1 MIPVIEAQKGRNLM
15 EKDMTKGSPMRLIL
29 GFAVPLLFG
38 LLFQQ
43 FYSMVDTI
51 IVGHYLGVEAL
62 AAVGAT
68 GSVNFLI
75 IGFCMGVCN
84 GFALPIAQEF
94 GAGNAPKLRRFVA
107 NSVWLSVIFAVV
119 MTVVVSLLCR
129 SILQWMRTPENIIDG
144 AYDYII
150 VIFIGIPVVFLY
162 NVTAA
167 IIRSLGDS
175 RTPVIFLVMAAVLN
189 IFLDLLLIIVIP
201 MGVAGAAVATVLS
214 QAIAGVCC
222 LIYMCRKYPILHLS
236 REEWKWNGECVARLC
251 NMGIPMGLQYSI
263 TAIGSVILQSAVNG
277 IGSDA
282 VAAVTAGSK
291 VSMLL
296 MCPFDAMG
304 STMATYGGQN
314 IGAGDLDRVGKG
326 LKSCTLLGLLYS
338 LIAVGVVFTLGQVLL
353 LLFLDAGETVI
364 LANAYAF
371 IRVNVLFYFPL
382 ALVNIVR
389 FLIQGMGFSK
399 LAVFAG
405 AFEML
410 ARGLA
415 GFILVPAFGFTAVC
429 FANPLAWIFA
439 DIFLI
444 PAYFLVKKKMAV
456 ILGKRKAEIQG
467 ETA

>member
-222 LIYMCRKYPILHLS
+222 LIYICRKYPILHLS

-338 LIAVGVVFTLGQVLL
+338 LIAVGVVFTLGHVLL

-415 GFILVPAFGFTAVC
+415 GFVLVPAFGFPAVC

-456 ILGKRKAEIQG
+456 ILGKRRAEIQ
-467 ETA
+467 

>member
-1 MIPVIEAQKGRNLM
+1 M
-15 EKDMTKGSPMRLIL
+15 EKDMTKGSPMKLIL

-51 IVGHYLGVEAL
+51 IVGKYLGVDAL

-68 GSVNFLI
+68 GSVNFMI

-84 GFALPIAQEF
+84 GFAIPIAQEF
-94 GAGNAPKLRRFVA
+94 GAGHEQNLRRYVA
-107 NSVWLSVIFAVV
+107 NCVWLSGIFAVV
-119 MTVVVSLLCR
+119 MTLIVSLLCR
-129 SILQWMRTPENIIDG
+129 PILQLMRTPGDIIDG
-144 AYDYII
+144 SYRYII
-150 VIFIGIPVVFLY
+150 IIFIGIPVVYLY
-162 NVTAA
+162 NMTAA

-175 RTPVIFLVMAAVLN
+175 KTPVIFLVMAAVLN
-189 IFLDLLLIIVIP
+189 IFLDLLFIIVIP
-201 MGVAGAAVATVLS
+201 LGVAGAALATVIS
-214 QAIAGVCC
+214 QAIAGICC
-222 LIYMCRKYPILHLS
+222 LVFMCKKFPVLKLS
-236 REEWKWNGECVARLC
+236 ANEWRWNADCAGKLC

-291 VSMLL
+291 LSMLL

-304 STMATYGGQN
+304 STMATYAGQN
-314 IGAGDLDRVGKG
+314 VGAGDLERVDKG
-326 LKSCTLLGLLYS
+326 LKSCTLLGLIYS
-338 LIAVGVVFTLGQVLL
+338 VLAVVIVYTVGDKLL
-353 LLFLDAGETVI
+353 LLFLDAGETII
-364 LANAYAF
+364 LANAGTF
-371 IRVNVLFYFPL
+371 ISTNVLFYFPL

-415 GFILVPAFGFTAVC
+415 GFVLVPYFGFTAVC
-429 FANPLAWIFA
+429 YANPLAWIFA

-444 PAYFLVKKKMAV
+444 PAFFYVRRVMTG
-456 ILGKRKAEIQG
+456 ILNRQKEQRE
-467 ETA
+467 

>member
-1 MIPVIEAQKGRNLM
+1 M
-15 EKDMTKGSPMRLIL
+15 EKDMTKGSPMKLIL

-43 FYSMVDTI
+43 FYSMVDAV
-51 IVGHYLGVEAL
+51 IVGQYLGVDAL

-84 GFALPIAQEF
+84 GFAIPIAQEF
-94 GAGNAPKLRRFVA
+94 GAGHEVNLRKYVA
-107 NSVWLSVIFAVV
+107 NGVWLSVLFSVV
-119 MTVVVSLLCR
+119 MTVAVVALCR
-129 SILQWMRTPENIIDG
+129 PILQIMRTPSNIIDG
-144 AYDYII
+144 SYDYI
-150 VIFIGIPVVFLY
+150 VIIFAGIPVVFLY
-162 NVTAA
+162 NMTAA

-175 RTPVIFLVMAAVLN
+175 RTPVVFLVMAAILN
-189 IFLDLLLIIVIP
+189 IFLDLLLIIVFP
-201 MGVAGAAVATVLS
+201 MGVAGAAVATVAS
-214 QAIAGVCC
+214 QAIAGLCC
-222 LIYMCRKYPILHLS
+222 LVYMCRKYTILRIS
-236 REEWKWNGECVARLC
+236 RDEWKWNRDFVSKLC

-263 TAIGSVILQSAVNG
+263 TAIGSVILQSAVNS

-282 VAAVTAGSK
+282 VAAVTAANK
-291 VSMLL
+291 LAMLI

-314 IGAGDLDRVGKG
+314 VGAGKLDRVDRG
-326 LKSCTLLGLLYS
+326 LKSCSLLGLVYS
-338 LIAVGVVFTLGQVLL
+338 LVAVVIVYLAADKML
-353 LLFLDAGETVI
+353 LLFLDAGETAI
-364 LANAYAF
+364 LGDAIKF
-371 IRVNVLFYFPL
+371 LRISVLFYFPL

-415 GFILVPAFGFTAVC
+415 GFMLVPYFGFTAVC

-439 DIFLI
+439 DVFLI
-444 PAYFLVKKKMAV
+444 PAFFHVRKVMAG
-456 ILGKRKAEIQG
+456 ILDGQKGQQEHVEEAAAD
-467 ETA
+467 TL

>member
-1 MIPVIEAQKGRNLM
+1 M
-15 EKDMTKGSPMRLIL
+15 EKDMTKGSPMKLIL

-51 IVGHYLGVEAL
+51 IVGHYLGVDAL

-84 GFALPIAQEF
+84 GFAIPIAQEF
-94 GAGNAPKLRRFVA
+94 GAGHESSLHKYVA
-107 NSVWLSVIFAVV
+107 NSVWLSVLFSVIMTIAVV
-119 MTVVVSLLCR
+119 LLCHP
-129 SILQWMRTPENIIDG
+129 ILQLMRTPDNIIDG
-144 AYDYII
+144 SYAYI
-150 VIFIGIPVVFLY
+150 VIIFAGIPVVYLY
-162 NVTAA
+162 NMTAA

-175 RTPVIFLVMAAVLN
+175 RTPVFFLVMAAVLN
-189 IFLDLLLIIVIP
+189 IFLDLLFIIIIP
-201 MGVAGAAVATVLS
+201 LGVAGAAVATVIS
-214 QAIAGVCC
+214 QAIAGLCC
-222 LIYMCRKYPILHLS
+222 LIFMCKKFPVLKLTK
-236 REEWKWNGECVARLC
+236 EEWRWNGDCVSKLC
-251 NMGIPMGLQYSI
+251 GMGIPMGLQYSI
-263 TAIGSVILQSAVNG
+263 TAIGSVILQSAVNR

-282 VAAVTAGSK
+282 VAAVTAGNK
-291 VSMLL
+291 LSMLL

-314 IGAGDLDRVGKG
+314 VGAGKLERVDQG
-326 LKSCTLLGLLYS
+326 LKSCTLLGLIYS
-338 LIAVGVVFTLGQVLL
+338 VLAVGIVYTVGDKLL
-353 LLFLDAGETVI
+353 LLFLDAGETAI
-364 LANAYAF
+364 LENAHTF
-371 IRVNVLFYFPL
+371 ISTNVLFYFPL

-415 GFILVPAFGFTAVC
+415 GFVLVPFFGFPAVC
-429 FANPLAWIFA
+429 YANPLAWIFA

-444 PAYFLVKKKMAV
+444 PAFFYVRKVMAG
-456 ILGKRKAEIQG
+456 ILNRQKEAV
-467 ETA
+467 

>member
-1 MIPVIEAQKGRNLM
+1 MIPVIEAQKERNLM

-236 REEWKWNGECVARLC
+236 GEEWKWNGECVARLC

-282 VAAVTAGSK
+282 VAAVTAGNK

-338 LIAVGVVFTLGQVLL
+338 LIAVGVVFTLGHVLL

-415 GFILVPAFGFTAVC
+415 GFVLVPAFGFPAVC

-456 ILGKRKAEIQG
+456 ILGKRRTEIQK

>member
-1 MIPVIEAQKGRNLM
+1 M

-38 LLFQQ
+38 LIFQQ

-51 IVGHYLGVEAL
+51 IVGHYLGVDAL

-75 IGFCMGVCN
+75 IGFCMGVCS
-84 GFALPIAQEF
+84 GFAIPIAQEF
-94 GAGNAPKLRRFVA
+94 GAKHEENLRRYVA
-107 NSVWLSVIFAVV
+107 NCVWLSVVFAVV
-119 MTVVVSLLCR
+119 MTIAVVILCR
-129 SILQWMRTPENIIDG
+129 PILQAMRTPADIIDG
-144 AYDYII
+144 SYSYIV
-150 VIFIGIPVVFLY
+150 VIFLGIPVTYLY
-162 NVTAA
+162 NMTAA
-167 IIRSLGDS
+167 ILRSLGDS
-175 RTPVIFLVMAAVLN
+175 KTPVIFLVMAAIIN
-189 IFLDLLLIIVIP
+189 IFLDLLCIIVFR
-201 MGVAGAAVATVLS
+201 MGVEGAAVATVVS
-214 QAIAGVCC
+214 QALAGICC
-222 LIYMCRKYPILHLS
+222 LVFMYKKFDILKLT
-236 REEWKWNGECVARLC
+236 REEWRWNRDCVVKLC
-251 NMGIPMGLQYSI
+251 GMGIPMGLQYSI
-263 TAIGSVILQSAVNG
+263 TAIGSVVLQSAVNG

-291 VSMLL
+291 LSMLL

-314 IGAGDLDRVGKG
+314 VGAGDLGRVDQG
-326 LKSCTLLGLLYS
+326 LKSCTILGLAYS
-338 LIAVGVVFTLGQVLL
+338 VIAAGLAYMLGNHLL
-353 LLFLDAGETVI
+353 LLFLDAEETAI
-364 LANAYAF
+364 IGNAYAF
-371 IRVNVLFYFPL
+371 IKMNTLFYFPL

-415 GFILVPAFGFTAVC
+415 GFVLVPYFGFQAVC

-444 PAYFLVKKKMAV
+444 PAFFYVRRRTARL
-456 ILGKRKAEIQG
+456 LGKY
-467 ETA
+467 

>member
-1 MIPVIEAQKGRNLM
+1 M
-15 EKDMTKGSPMRLIL
+15 EKDMTNGSPMKLIL

-51 IVGHYLGVEAL
+51 IVGHYLGVDAL

-84 GFALPIAQEF
+84 GFAIPIAQEF
-94 GAGNAPKLRRFVA
+94 GAGHENNLHRYVA
-107 NSVWLSVIFAVV
+107 NSVWLSVLFSVIMTIAVV
-119 MTVVVSLLCR
+119 LLCR
-129 SILQWMRTPENIIDG
+129 PILQLMRTPDNIIDG
-144 AYDYII
+144 SYAYI
-150 VIFIGIPVVFLY
+150 VIIFAGIPVVYLY
-162 NVTAA
+162 NMTAA

-175 RTPVIFLVMAAVLN
+175 RTPVFFLVMAAVLN
-189 IFLDLLLIIVIP
+189 IFLDLLFIIIIP
-201 MGVAGAAVATVLS
+201 LGVAGAAVATVIS
-214 QAIAGVCC
+214 QAIAGLCC
-222 LIYMCRKYPILHLS
+222 LIFMRKKFPILKLTK
-236 REEWKWNGECVARLC
+236 EEWRWNGDCVSKLC
-251 NMGIPMGLQYSI
+251 GMGIPMGLQYSI
-263 TAIGSVILQSAVNG
+263 TAIGSVILQSAVNR

-291 VSMLL
+291 LSMLL

-314 IGAGDLDRVGKG
+314 IGAGKLERVDQG

-338 LIAVGVVFTLGQVLL
+338 VLAVAIVYAVGDKLL
-353 LLFLDAGETVI
+353 LLFLDAGETAI
-364 LANAYAF
+364 LGNAHTF
-371 IRVNVLFYFPL
+371 ISTNVLFYFPL

-415 GFILVPAFGFTAVC
+415 GFVLVPFFGFPAVC
-429 FANPLAWIFA
+429 YANPLAWIFA

-444 PAYFLVKKKMAV
+444 PAFFYVRRVMAG
-456 ILGKRKAEIQG
+456 ILNRQQEAV
-467 ETA
+467 